1 MMVDRDRLVTGL
13 ALIGLVLFICFM
25 DSMFLTWVFL
35 GILFIVSFYEAMK
48 LLSIDDDSLYIYVGI
63 LWILAL
69 FYPTPDDLVYLLL
82 VGYLSFML
90 YRQSVDLKKI
100 YPFIYPTLSYL
111 YILALYKEFGM
122 DALIWLVVVVAL
134 SDSGAYFIGKKFGK
148 TSFCAI
154 SPNKTIEG
162 LVGGV
167 VIASIIGSIFGSNFT
182 SLLVAF
188 LISAVVSISSVF
200 GDLYESYLKRVANVK
215 DSGSILP
222 GHGGVLDRVDGF
234 MFGAVIMVILLRGFI

>member
-122 DALIWLVVVVAL
+122 DALLNRKLCSVDLAKKTIDSPRHGLAYLREHLSIEDGEHHRAYADAL
-134 SDSGAYFIGKKFGK
+134 SAAKVLQECFKNLPENIKS
-148 TSFCAI
+148 T
-154 SPNKTIEG
+154 EE
-162 LVGGV
+162 
-167 VIASIIGSIFGSNFT
+167 
-182 SLLVAF
+182 
-188 LISAVVSISSVF
+188 LISFSQPSKSKK
-200 GDLYESYLKRVANVK
+200 KR
-215 DSGSILP
+215 STTGTQITT
-222 GHGGVLDRVDGF
+222 
-234 MFGAVIMVILLRGFI
+234 

>member
-1 MMVDRDRLVTGL
+1 
-13 ALIGLVLFICFM
+13 
-25 DSMFLTWVFL
+25 
-35 GILFIVSFYEAMK
+35 
-48 LLSIDDDSLYIYVGI
+48 
-63 LWILAL
+63 
-69 FYPTPDDLVYLLL
+69 
-82 VGYLSFML
+82 
-90 YRQSVDLKKI
+90 
-100 YPFIYPTLSYL
+100 
-111 YILALYKEFGM
+111 
-122 DALIWLVVVVAL
+122 
-134 SDSGAYFIGKKFGK
+134 
-148 TSFCAI
+148 
-154 SPNKTIEG
+154 